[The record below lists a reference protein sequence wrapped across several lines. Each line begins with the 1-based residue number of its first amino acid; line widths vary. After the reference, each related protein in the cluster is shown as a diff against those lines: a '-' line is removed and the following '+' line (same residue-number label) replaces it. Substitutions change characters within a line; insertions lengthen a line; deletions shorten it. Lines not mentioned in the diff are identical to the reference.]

1 MKCCGKKHGPHLR
14 IHFLGIKVVR
24 LPPEQITA
32 RGQGD
37 TTWTASK
44 LTEVVVL
51 YAYNGSAVSNQTV
64 TQFGEP
70 LTAPF
75 GREGRSSNHSREWD
89 ACELWKYDFAG
100 NAFALNT
107 LDGDPLIVT
116 CIINAASEELHNAE
130 GKENE
135 DEKGS

>member
-1 MKCCGKKHGPHLR
+1 L
-14 IHFLGIKVVR
+14 
-24 LPPEQITA
+24 
-32 RGQGD
+32 
-37 TTWTASK
+37 
-44 LTEVVVL
+44 
-51 YAYNGSAVSNQTV
+51 
-64 TQFGEP
+64 
-70 LTAPF
+70 
-75 GREGRSSNHSREWD
+75 EGRGEVAITLVSGTPVNSGSTN
-89 ACELWKYDFAG
+89 FAG